1 MQERLFGGGG
11 GLVTMSCLT
20 LATLWI
26 IAYKAP
32 LSMGFPRQQYW
43 NGLPLPSPG
52 DISDPGTEPTYPA
65 LQADSLPA
73 ELRGDKYTKPNTK
86 FALPSNI
93 VYNTHTQ
100 THMHTHTARSG
111 SDEKN
116 CSSQLFPTC
125 LSPQGLL

>member
-43 NGLPLPSPG
+43 NGLPLPSPRE
-52 DISDPGTEPTYPA
+52 T
-65 LQADSLPA
+65 L
-73 ELRGDKYTKPNTK
+73 YTSIRC
-86 FALPSNI
+86 FICWAI
-93 VYNTHTQ
+93 
-100 THMHTHTARSG
+100 
-111 SDEKN
+111 
-116 CSSQLFPTC
+116 
-125 LSPQGLL
+125 